1 MILFHLYPARVFQ
14 TLDSSFA
21 YSLKNLK
28 VNLIFLLEQYLMR
41 KMLLLYQS
49 IRNMYLAKI
58 KSKLVF
64 CLRETFE

>member
-28 VNLIFLLEQYLMR
+28 ENLIFSLRTISNE
-41 KMLLLYQS
+41 KNASVVS
-49 IRNMYLAKI
+49 IHPQHVSGKD
-58 KSKLVF
+58 K
-64 CLRETFE
+64 E